1 MNTFK
6 YTIGGNTYEV
16 AIESFEGNLAKV
28 TVNGVTLDV
37 EVEREQK
44 ETVKIERPKVV
55 AGSGPQPERVKPQAR
70 AGEVKSPLPGV
81 IQSIR
86 VKEGDTVKA
95 GQCLAI
101 LEAMKMENEIDAIID
116 GTVEKV
122 HVAQGQNV
130 LEGETIV
137 TIRG

>member
-101 LEAMKMENEIDAIID
+101 LEAMKMENEIDAIVD

>member
-1 MNTFK
+1 MNKFK

-16 AIESFEGNLAKV
+16 AIESFEGNSARV

-37 EVEREQK
+37 EIQRERKQ
-44 ETVKIERPKVV
+44 TTRIERPKAVV
-55 AGSGPQPERVKPQAR
+55 GSGPQPERVKPQGS
-70 AGEVKSPLPGV
+70 AGAVKSPLPGV
-81 IQSIR
+81 IQAIR

-101 LEAMKMENEIDAIID
+101 LEAMKMENDIDAITD

-122 HVAQGQNV
+122 HISLGQNV
-130 LEGETIV
+130 LEGDILV

>member
-16 AIESFEGNLAKV
+16 AIESFEGNQAKV

>member
-16 AIESFEGNLAKV
+16 SIESFEGNSARV

-37 EVEREQK
+37 DVHREQK
-44 ETVKIERPKVV
+44 QTTRIERPKVV
-55 AGSGPQPERVKPQAR
+55 AGSGPQPARVKPE
-70 AGEVKSPLPGV
+70 GKPGDIKSPLPGV
-81 IQSIR
+81 IQAVH
-86 VKEGDTVKA
+86 VKVGDVVKA

-101 LEAMKMENEIDAIID
+101 LEAMKMENEIAAIID

-122 HVAQGQNV
+122 QISQGQSV
-130 LEGETIV
+130 LEGDILV

>member
-16 AIESFEGNLAKV
+16 SIESFEGNNARV

-37 EVEREQK
+37 DIHREQRQM
-44 ETVKIERPKVV
+44 TKIERPKVV
-55 AGSGPQPERVKPQAR
+55 AGSGPQPAR
-70 AGEVKSPLPGV
+70 LRPEGKAGDVKSPLPGV
-81 IQSIR
+81 IQAVR
-86 VKEGDTVKA
+86 VKEGDPVKA

-101 LEAMKMENEIDAIID
+101 LEAMKMENEIAAIID

-122 HVAQGQNV
+122 HISQGQSV
-130 LEGETIV
+130 LEGDILV

>member
-55 AGSGPQPERVKPQAR
+55 AGSGPQPDRVKPQAR

-101 LEAMKMENEIDAIID
+101 LEAMKMENEIDAIVD

-122 HVAQGQNV
+122 HVSQGQNV

>member
-16 AIESFEGNLAKV
+16 AIDRFEGNTARV

-37 EVEREQK
+37 DVHREQK
-44 ETVKIERPKVV
+44 PATKIERPKVV
-55 AGSGPQPERVKPQAR
+55 VGGGPQPSRVKPEGK
-70 AGEVKSPLPGV
+70 AGDVKSPLPGL
-81 IQSIR
+81 IQAVN

-95 GQCLAI
+95 GQCLVI
-101 LEAMKMENEIDAIID
+101 LEAMKMDNEIAAIID
-116 GTVEKV
+116 GVVEKI
-122 HVAQGQNV
+122 HISQGQTV
-130 LEGETIV
+130 LEGDLLA